1 MGRNY
6 KDIVSE
12 LWDTVPDMLEKAEA
26 QYEKLEEQYTAIS
39 LLDEVE
45 PDIVD
50 ELEEKLEEA
59 EERLNRCQEMMDS
72 LQNDE
77 FLTIVDNYFDGF
89 FELEGDF

>member
-1 MGRNY
+1 MLTSLVESCSIFPLVSLIP
-6 KDIVSE
+6 DIV
-12 LWDTVPDMLEKAEA
+12 K
-26 QYEKLEEQYTAIS
+26 
-39 LLDEVE
+39 VE

-72 LQNDE
+72 LKNDE
-77 FLTIVDNYFDGF
+77 FLTIVYNYFDGF